1 MEGGDGLTKRGGDL
15 SVSGLQII
23 SGDETMDA
31 SSAFKDS
38 LPTTP
43 ESLIETLSGAGIEMT
58 RHEHPPLRTVE
69 DSKALR
75 GQMDGTHVKNLYLRD
90 RKKRNFLVVAQEDRD
105 IDLKALQ
112 DKIGADRLSFGSADR
127 LFEFLGVRPG
137 AVSPFTL
144 INDSD
149 HRVRLALDS
158 GLMEAKMLYF
168 HPLVNDLTLGVTPDG
183 LRRFLAITGHDPV
196 MVTL

>member
-1 MEGGDGLTKRGGDL
+1 
-15 SVSGLQII
+15 
-23 SGDETMDA
+23 MDA
-31 SSAFKDS
+31 SSAFKDT

-43 ESLIETLSGAGIEMT
+43 ESLMERLTDAGIGFS

-69 DSKALR
+69 DSKAFR
-75 GQMDGTHVKNLYLRD
+75 GEMDGTHVKNLFLRD

-105 IDLKALQ
+105 IDLKALPE
-112 DKIGADRLSFGSADR
+112 KIGSDRLSFGSADR

-149 HRVRLALDS
+149 QRVTLALDA
-158 GLMEAKMLYF
+158 GLLEADMLFF
-168 HPLVNDLTLGVTPDG
+168 HPLVNDLTLGITADG
-183 LRRFLAITGHDPV
+183 LRSFLAISGHDPLV
-196 MVTL
+196 ITL

>member
-1 MEGGDGLTKRGGDL
+1 
-15 SVSGLQII
+15 
-23 SGDETMDA
+23 MDA

-43 ESLIETLSGAGIEMT
+43 ETLMERLSDAGISFS

-69 DSKALR
+69 DSKAFR
-75 GQMDGTHVKNLYLRD
+75 GEMDGTHVKNLYLRD

-105 IDLKALQ
+105 IDLKALP
-112 DKIGADRLSFGSADR
+112 DLIGSDRLSFGSADR

-144 INDSD
+144 INDPD
-149 HRVRLALDS
+149 HRVTVAFDAS
-158 GLMEAKMLYF
+158 LMQAEMLFF
-168 HPLVNDLTLGVTPDG
+168 HPLVNDLTLGVSPEG
-183 LRRFLAITGHDPV
+183 LRQFLTMSGHDP
-196 MVTL
+196 MMISL

>member
-1 MEGGDGLTKRGGDL
+1 
-15 SVSGLQII
+15 
-23 SGDETMDA
+23 MDA

-43 ESLIETLSGAGIEMT
+43 ETLMERLSDASISFS

-69 DSKALR
+69 DSKAFR
-75 GQMDGTHVKNLYLRD
+75 GEMDGTHVKNLYLRD

-105 IDLKALQ
+105 IDLKALP
-112 DKIGADRLSFGSADR
+112 DLIGSDRLSFGSADR

-144 INDSD
+144 INDPD
-149 HRVRLALDS
+149 HRVTVAFDAS
-158 GLMEAKMLYF
+158 LMQAEMLFF
-168 HPLVNDLTLGVTPDG
+168 HPLVNDLTLGVSPEG
-183 LRRFLAITGHDPV
+183 LRQFLTISGHDL
-196 MVTL
+196 MMISL

>member
-1 MEGGDGLTKRGGDL
+1 
-15 SVSGLQII
+15 
-23 SGDETMDA
+23 MDA

-43 ESLIETLSGAGIEMT
+43 DSLMAILDEAGIT
-58 RHEHPPLRTVE
+58 YSVHEHPPLRTVE
-69 DSKALR
+69 DSKAYR
-75 GQMDGTHVKNLYLRD
+75 GQMDGAHVKNLYLRD
-90 RKKRNFLVVAQEDRD
+90 KKKKNHLIVAQEDRD
-105 IDLKALQ
+105 IDLKALPGM
-112 DKIGADRLSFGSADR
+112 IGADRLSFGSADR

-149 HRVRLALDS
+149 HRVNLAIDAS
-158 GLMEAKMLYF
+158 LMEADMLFF

-183 LRRFLAITGHDPV
+183 LRRFLQITGHDPQII
-196 MVTL
+196 TF